1 MWGPCQDPPPSPGT
15 HQVDDGDGE
24 QAADGQDG
32 QGQPQQGVRL
42 HPLGDGPGR
51 PPGGAAPLWK
61 RRGGSPSAGPG
72 PGAEPAGGRGR
83 PQPRGPQTT
92 EKGGRCAQHRK
103 EGHSRPWGW
112 GQPWQ
117 PLGDRSR
124 PGKAEPSG
132 DAGGALSDRPQ
143 GLKGRGSDGQS
154 SAGRVPRA
162 GGSHPHSPDPR
173 GAAQRPVGVPPLTR
187 SSSAKHRP
195 RTKPSTQ
202 ATSPKDTPRAAVL
215 ERRGKT

>member
-1 MWGPCQDPPPSPGT
+1 MAMVSRLPTVRMARDSRSRGCVSTLSETDRGVPRAGQHLCGSAEAGHPAPAPSQERSPLVAAAAHSPG
-15 HQVDDGDGE
+15 
-24 QAADGQDG
+24 A
-32 QGQPQQGVRL
+32 R
-42 HPLGDGPGR
+42 
-51 PPGGAAPLWK
+51 
-61 RRGGSPSAGPG
+61 
-72 PGAEPAGGRGR
+72 R
-83 PQPRGPQTT
+83 PQRRVGAVPST
-92 EKGGRCAQHRK
+92 GRRDTPAL
-103 EGHSRPWGW
+103 WGW

-173 GAAQRPVGVPPLTR
+173 GAARRPVGAPPLTR